1 MEDVFIGLGSNM
13 GDRLDNLLKAE
24 RGLAEFVVITGRS
37 KIYET
42 APQYVTDQPKF
53 LNSVLRGT
61 PQLDPRPL
69 LEALKQ
75 LEIKLGRRPG
85 LRNGPRLV
93 DLDILYFGDRCV
105 ETNEL
110 TLPHPRIHERY
121 FVLKPLVDI
130 EPARRHPVSGKTM
143 RQLLDELPLGSDRG
157 AVPISVS

>member
-13 GDRLDNLLKAE
+13 GDRLDNLAKAE

-42 APQYVTDQPKF
+42 TPQYVADQPKF

-69 LEALKQ
+69 LEALQQ

-105 ETNEL
+105 ETTDL

-121 FVLKPLVDI
+121 FVLRPLVDI

-157 AVPISVS
+157 AVPVSMS